1 MNEERFTGLDKD
13 LQGFEKMKSEIMKW
27 PL

>member
-13 LQGFEKMKSEIMKW
+13 LQGFEKMKSEIMK
-27 PL
+27 